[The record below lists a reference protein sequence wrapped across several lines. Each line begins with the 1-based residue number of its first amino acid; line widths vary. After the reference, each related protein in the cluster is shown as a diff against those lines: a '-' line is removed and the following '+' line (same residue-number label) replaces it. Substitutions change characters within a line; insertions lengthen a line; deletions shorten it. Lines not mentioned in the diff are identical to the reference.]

1 MSNFKMLKYFK
12 IGLDIGYGWVKGVN
26 ERGER
31 VLIRSLVAPPYS
43 RDLNDAFGV
52 ENQDTD
58 IHVVV
63 TMPDGSKKE
72 IFVGEL
78 ALSSTKAAYAFDK
91 NKIDHPTTTQL
102 IATATSMLT
111 VGVDQPLHLITGLPL
126 DFYKTQKVQ
135 FENYLREFKGKV
147 QHKAGKFEGTEY
159 TIGFEKATVYLQ
171 GGASIYSCLMNIH
184 GVPTRKDLLQQ
195 GLKLAVINMG
205 FYTLDVIVFEA
216 GEKFKPLGDMS
227 FSSDEGVGMVEIRK
241 IVEQA
246 FYEQSGARLNLPQ
259 VEPILK
265 SGGINYKGKYFDLKN
280 DIKRAKD
287 IVAQINLDTIKTKWG
302 SQKDFIHTAFIC
314 GGGPGDLEERILG
327 FHHNQEIVEDHQFA
341 DALGYLI
348 YGRLQEY
355 KENREREKQLYTSN

>member
-1 MSNFKMLKYFK
+1 MTNFKMLKYFK

-171 GGASIYSCLMNIH
+171 GA
-184 GVPTRKDLLQQ
+184 R
-195 GLKLAVINMG
+195 
-205 FYTLDVIVFEA
+205 
-216 GEKFKPLGDMS
+216 
-227 FSSDEGVGMVEIRK
+227 
-241 IVEQA
+241 A
-246 FYEQSGARLNLPQ
+246 FTP
-259 VEPILK
+259 V
-265 SGGINYKGKYFDLKN
+265 
-280 DIKRAKD
+280 
-287 IVAQINLDTIKTKWG
+287 
-302 SQKDFIHTAFIC
+302 
-314 GGGPGDLEERILG
+314 
-327 FHHNQEIVEDHQFA
+327 
-341 DALGYLI
+341 
-348 YGRLQEY
+348 
-355 KENREREKQLYTSN
+355 